1 MIKYNY
7 IYMNNTE
14 LEKLF
19 EKYDFSQK
27 DRFEISQI
35 FFLLTEDRKQKFLWN
50 FDEFAFSIKKINS
63 DIEIEKEILIWD
75 AVEKIKNSILENRK
89 NEIKNKIN
97 YLKGEI

>member
-7 IYMNNTE
+7 FVMINTK

-19 EKYDFSQK
+19 EKYNFSQK

-35 FFLLTEDRKQKFLWN
+35 FFLLTEDRKQKLLSN
-50 FDEFAFSIKKINS
+50 FDNFAFQVKKINS

-75 AVEKIKNSILENRK
+75 AVEKIKQSILNNRK
-89 NEIKNKIN
+89 NETKSKIN
-97 YLKGEI
+97 SLRGEI

>member
-7 IYMNNTE
+7 FVMINTK

-19 EKYDFSQK
+19 EKYNFSQK

-35 FFLLTEDRKQKFLWN
+35 FFLLTEDRKQKLLSN
-50 FDEFAFSIKKINS
+50 FDNFAFQVKKINS

-75 AVEKIKNSILENRK
+75 AVEKIKQSILNNRK
-89 NEIKNKIN
+89 NDTKSKIN
-97 YLKGEI
+97 SLRGEI